1 MKPYLFRNFKKDGF
15 TIPNSDSDLV
25 IEEVMVDDPYSWS
38 TGTKK
43 VKGKSITYKG
53 KFIFSFVDSWNYYRL
68 IKVDQDAAIKL
79 KLITRETSE
88 LFSNVIDALYY
99 IYNPAKYTKH
109 GGLIKV
115 ETIKAI
121 YRRLDGDSLARSKT
135 TQDMLKILKDAL
147 DARATQLGH
156 VKGTSEYNLAITNE
170 LKAIGLWKV
179 YKICYFTGDYGIRNA
194 LRESTLNNEKIAW
207 NQDEVNLSDY
217 NLVYESGFLLYP
229 DQYQWNGKTWSET
242 DGKVRCPCCK
252 NQVPKIAYNKETKEC
267 LICENRHYEIH
278 SYSTRVPQLLKFKAH
293 KVKPETLYLGCE
305 LEFETTDKNE
315 ARLKVGKALKG
326 HAIMKSDGS
335 IRNGFEV
342 VTCPAT
348 IDIHMEEFKKF
359 YSDLPGELRN
369 ASNVGMHVHVSR
381 KPLSILT
388 VGKLTAFM
396 NRGDNKP
403 FIEYVAGRR
412 NNTYCHQSS
421 RSVTYPWTN
430 QHGGERYNTLNL
442 CNKDTIEFRIFSTP
456 MTFNEFASK
465 MQFCQAL
472 VDYCKPANLS
482 LSLKEMTYFQNFINW
497 VMPLRKEY
505 PQLVETL
512 KGFA

>member
-1 MKPYLFRNFKKDGF
+1 MKQFKYRHFKEARF
-15 TIPNSDSDLV
+15 TIPNSDADLV
-25 IEEVMVDDPYSWS
+25 ISAVRVPNPYSWS
-38 TGTKK
+38 TENL
-43 VKGKSITYKG
+43 VNGKEISYKG
-53 KFIFSFVDSWNYYRL
+53 HKIISFVPYHSYGRTVEFIHDNAIELGLIVRDSGNIL
-68 IKVDQDAAIKL
+68 DAI
-79 KLITRETSE
+79 
-88 LFSNVIDALYY
+88 IDALYY

-109 GGLIKV
+109 AGLIKV

-121 YRRLDGDSLARSKT
+121 FSRLEGGDLAHNRT
-135 TQDMLKILKDAL
+135 TKLMLDVLETALKD
-147 DARATQLGH
+147 RAIQLGNTQ
-156 VKGTSEYNLAITNE
+156 GTYEYNLAISKE
-170 LKAIGLWKV
+170 LQAIGIWKR
-179 YKICYFTGDYGIRNA
+179 YKNCIFTGRFAHNGYFKESKYRNETIA
-194 LRESTLNNEKIAW
+194 WDLNNITLAKLGLKYQDGFIYAEHQYVWNKKIW
-207 NQDEVNLSDY
+207 NTE
-217 NLVYESGFLLYP
+217 
-229 DQYQWNGKTWSET
+229 
-242 DGKVRCPCCK
+242 DGSITCPCCK
-252 NQVPKIAYNKETKEC
+252 DKVPKLAYNKETKEC
-267 LICENRHYEIH
+267 EKCETRHFEIH

-305 LEFETTDKNE
+305 LEFETTDKDT
-315 ARLKVGKALKG
+315 ARIKVGKALKG

-396 NRGDNKP
+396 NRGDNKT

-412 NNTYCHQSS
+412 NNTYCHQGS

-430 QHGGERYNTLNL
+430 QSGGERYNTLNL
-442 CNKDTIEFRIFSTP
+442 CNKETIEFRIFSTP
-456 MTFNEFASK
+456 LTFQEFASK
-465 MQFCQAL
+465 IQFCQAL

-482 LSLKEMTYFQNFINW
+482 LSLKEMTHFQNFINW
-497 VMPLRKEY
+497 VLPRKKEY